1 LRVRVHIW
9 NLKHGSKSFKSA
21 PYPWRQ
27 IFYCT
32 RFGQNKEG
40 NVTTEDDR
48 LKEIAMGAWWL
59 IKKEEDKW
67 ITFWTPADRH
77 GSNPE

>member
-1 LRVRVHIW
+1 
-9 NLKHGSKSFKSA
+9 
-21 PYPWRQ
+21 
-27 IFYCT
+27 
-32 RFGQNKEG
+32 
-40 NVTTEDDR
+40 VTTEDDR